1 MSASCSLLERLEDDD
16 LVDPVQELG
25 PEVLAHLLGRAD
37 VRGHDQDG
45 VAEVDRAALAVG
57 EAAVVEHLQ
66 QHVEDLAVR
75 LLDLVEQDDRV
86 RAPAHGLGQL
96 AALVVADVAGR
107 RADQARHRVPLL
119 VLGHV
124 DPDHRPLV
132 VEHELGERAGELGLA
147 DAGRAEEDERAD
159 RPVGILEP
167 GAGAA
172 KRVRDGLDRRV
183 LADHALVQALLHV
196 DQLLGLALE
205 QARDGDARPRGDDGG
220 DVVLVDLLLHHRL
233 GRRVALRELLLER
246 GQLAVADLGDALQV
260 AGALG
265 ALGLHP
271 QLVDPRR
278 DLADPV
284 ERALLL
290 GPAGGELRRGAP
302 SRRRAAARPARA
314 RPSTPCPSPRARSRA
329 AARRGRPGR
338 ARAASC
344 RSPSSAATR
353 PRRRGRSPCPG
364 SWRSAM

>member
-57 EAAVVEHLQ
+57 QPAVVEHLQ
-66 QHVEDLAVR
+66 QDVEDLAVR

-86 RAPAHGLGQL
+86 RPPAHCLGEL

-107 RADQARHRVPLL
+107 RPDQAGHGVPLL

-132 VEHELGERAGELGLA
+132 VEHELGERPGELGLA
-147 DAGRAEEDERAD
+147 DARRAEEDERAD

-172 KRVRDGLDRRV
+172 KRVGDGLDRLV
-183 LADHALVQALLHV
+183 LADHALVEALLHV

-205 QARDGDARPRGDDGG
+205 QA
-220 DVVLVDLLLHHRL
+220 
-233 GRRVALRELLLER
+233 
-246 GQLAVADLGDALQV
+246 
-260 AGALG
+260 
-265 ALGLHP
+265 
-271 QLVDPRR
+271 
-278 DLADPV
+278 
-284 ERALLL
+284 
-290 GPAGGELRRGAP
+290 
-302 SRRRAAARPARA
+302 
-314 RPSTPCPSPRARSRA
+314 
-329 AARRGRPGR
+329 
-338 ARAASC
+338 
-344 RSPSSAATR
+344 
-353 PRRRGRSPCPG
+353 
-364 SWRSAM
+364 

>member
-1 MSASCSLLERLEDDD
+1 MLQRLEDDD

-37 VRGHDQDG
+37 VRGHDQHR

-57 EAAVVEHLQ
+57 EAPVVEHLQ
-66 QHVEDLAVR
+66 EDVEDLGVR

-86 RAPAHGLGQL
+86 RPPAHGLGEL

-132 VEHELGERAGELGLA
+132 VEHELGERPGELGLA

-172 KRVRDGLDRRV
+172 EGVGDRLDRLV
-183 LADHALVQALLHV
+183 LADHALVQPLLHV

-205 QARDGDARPRGDDGG
+205 QA
-220 DVVLVDLLLHHRL
+220 
-233 GRRVALRELLLER
+233 
-246 GQLAVADLGDALQV
+246 
-260 AGALG
+260 
-265 ALGLHP
+265 
-271 QLVDPRR
+271 
-278 DLADPV
+278 
-284 ERALLL
+284 
-290 GPAGGELRRGAP
+290 
-302 SRRRAAARPARA
+302 
-314 RPSTPCPSPRARSRA
+314 
-329 AARRGRPGR
+329 
-338 ARAASC
+338 
-344 RSPSSAATR
+344 
-353 PRRRGRSPCPG
+353 
-364 SWRSAM
+364 